1 MNKKTGVHVY
11 STAPSKE
18 RGESFSGL
26 NQLETLTLLQSIT
39 SWNKHNGPMILMADA
54 PFIDFIERIG
64 LKDLYSDVIELP
76 PLENINESVF
86 WAASKMQAIKMM
98 GVGYYFVD
106 IDLILDAPLPDTE
119 ASLVIAHDDYLSLP
133 TGEKYHW
140 QFKPFSNPPEYITP
154 HWLRQEANDW
164 LGYPKSLITGTS
176 YSMFGFNTSLF
187 MSTDQGFIDEY
198 ITAAFDWMTG
208 NPCLDLQSGWAMM
221 VWAEQVMLRDLVL
234 ERQTKFIQAR
244 DYLREDFSHLQD
256 LKRFYKKNTEEY
268 ISGTINQLVLNILI
282 PNGYVYDDHCGP
294 HCFKIT
300 DKGLIATHLQEV
312 HPLAIADIYMK
323 TDGFSEFTAREL
335 ASIFSCFTNLNVPE
349 DLKTLSP
356 NAHSYPIN
364 KITMEIIKSLDYYE
378 KLETTQ
384 QIDSGSSYEINFDI
398 QTEILDWCSCE
409 TEEECKKIIESIKLN
424 KNI

>member
-164 LGYPKSLITGTS
+164 LGYPKSLVTGTS

-208 NPCLDLQSGWAMM
+208 NPCLDLQSGWGMM

-268 ISGTINQLVLNILI
+268 KKLL
-282 PNGYVYDDHCGP
+282 
-294 HCFKIT
+294 F
-300 DKGLIATHLQEV
+300 LQEQRISSEIKQLWQQV
-312 HPLAIADIYMK
+312 K
-323 TDGFSEFTAREL
+323 TTLEFSMQE
-335 ASIFSCFTNLNVPE
+335 
-349 DLKTLSP
+349 
-356 NAHSYPIN
+356 
-364 KITMEIIKSLDYYE
+364 
-378 KLETTQ
+378 
-384 QIDSGSSYEINFDI
+384 
-398 QTEILDWCSCE
+398 
-409 TEEECKKIIESIKLN
+409 
-424 KNI
+424 

>member
-1 MNKKTGVHVY
+1 MNQKVGVHVY

-18 RGESFSGL
+18 RGVEFIGL

-64 LKDLYSDVIELP
+64 LKHLYADIIELP
-76 PLENINESVF
+76 PLENINENVF

-106 IDLILDAPLPDTE
+106 IDLILDGPLPDTE

-140 QFKPFSNPPEYITP
+140 QFKPFSNPPEYIAP

-198 ITAAFDWMTG
+198 VNAAFDWMTG

-221 VWAEQVMLRDLVL
+221 VWAEQVMLRDLAL
-234 ERQTKFIQAR
+234 EKQTKFIQAR

-268 ISGTINQLVLNILI
+268 KKLL
-282 PNGYVYDDHCGP
+282 
-294 HCFKIT
+294 F
-300 DKGLIATHLQEV
+300 LQEQRISSEIKQLWQQV
-312 HPLAIADIYMK
+312 K
-323 TDGFSEFTAREL
+323 TTLEFSMQE
-335 ASIFSCFTNLNVPE
+335 
-349 DLKTLSP
+349 
-356 NAHSYPIN
+356 
-364 KITMEIIKSLDYYE
+364 
-378 KLETTQ
+378 
-384 QIDSGSSYEINFDI
+384 
-398 QTEILDWCSCE
+398 
-409 TEEECKKIIESIKLN
+409 
-424 KNI
+424 